1 MINKLLE
8 EIFDNSNQHIFKL
21 DALPWKDEK
30 IILKNISTFTK
41 RRISVKGVRNLLK
54 KDNLVD
60 SSSYSECLENY
71 LITEVTNSETYV
83 VITELGL
90 LYLNTMISGQT
101 QDHYTAIKISKDLFT
116 KYSAEV
122 LKRKFE
128 NVFSIDISTQEAIL
142 SLFLLLNGAN
152 SYSSAFQLHTN
163 QKGEYLH
170 GKSIINEIN
179 SLYIELT
186 GDDQENLI
194 KDEKEFRNV
203 IGRNGKNGRLAKA
216 FPSLYQR
223 EEGKIWFQLNDRQI
237 NESSLIILK
246 NMIMEILRVLS
257 KEFIYETI
265 CNNLIHVVEKYMIN
279 NPIEPYILR
288 DIFSGLNKFNHL
300 IDLHVVAKDLISDTV
315 KYKE

>member
-1 MINKLLE
+1 MIIKLLE
-8 EIFDNSNQHIFKL
+8 EVFENSNQHIFKL
-21 DALPWKDEK
+21 DSLPWKDEK
-30 IILKNISTFTK
+30 SVFKNISTFTK

-54 KDNLVD
+54 KDNLND

-71 LITEVTNSETYV
+71 LITEVTNSETYM

-90 LYLNTMISGQT
+90 LYLNTMLSDNT
-101 QDHYTAIKISKDLFT
+101 LDHYAAIKTSKELFA
-116 KYSAEV
+116 KCSAEV
-122 LKRKFE
+122 LKRKCE
-128 NVFSIDISTQEAIL
+128 NVFSIDISPQEAVL

-163 QKGEYLH
+163 HKGEYLH
-170 GKSIINEIN
+170 GKSIISEIN

-223 EEGKIWFQLNDRQI
+223 EEGKIWFQLDDRKM
-237 NESSLIILK
+237 NENSLIVLK

-257 KEFIYETI
+257 KDFIFETI
-265 CNNLIHVVEKYMIN
+265 CNNLVQVVEKYMVN

-288 DIFSGLNKFNHL
+288 DVFSGLNKFNHL
-300 IDLHVVAKDLISDTV
+300 IDLHVVAKNLMSETV
-315 KYKE
+315 NPEE